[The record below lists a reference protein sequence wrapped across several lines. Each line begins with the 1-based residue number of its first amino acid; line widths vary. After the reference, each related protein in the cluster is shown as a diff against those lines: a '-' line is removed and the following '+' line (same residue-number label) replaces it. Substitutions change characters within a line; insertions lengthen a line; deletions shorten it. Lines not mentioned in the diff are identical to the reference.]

1 MRIFLLKLV
10 CYNEPINFNMTQ
22 PYCLTPGNR
31 LTKSYRRAIALW
43 PFMLFISISSRSA
56 SKRILQG
63 LPPTLGNCKDNPDT
77 LALNASTLQAK
88 KRSCKEALLHQVNTK
103 DITFNNYSAFFERIL

>member
-1 MRIFLLKLV
+1 MRTFLLKLV

-22 PYCLTPGNR
+22 PYCLTPGNC

-43 PFMLFISISSRSA
+43 PFMLLISISSRSA

-63 LPPTLGNCKDNPDT
+63 LPPTLGNCKDNPKC
-77 LALNASTLQAK
+77 LNASTLQAK

-103 DITFNNYSAFFERIL
+103 DISFNNYSAFFERIL